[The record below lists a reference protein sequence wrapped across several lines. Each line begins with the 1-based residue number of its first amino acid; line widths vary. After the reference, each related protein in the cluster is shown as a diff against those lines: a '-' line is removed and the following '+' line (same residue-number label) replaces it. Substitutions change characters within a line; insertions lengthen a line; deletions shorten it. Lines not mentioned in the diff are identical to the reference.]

1 MPEAFK
7 PGLKIEIWL
16 HRMEVYLQAAQVTNS
31 QTQALQ
37 LGNNLNSEAFQ
48 IMSELK
54 LEKSIWT
61 DYKALSNA
69 LLERFKDRKTETA
82 YMLDFYAVKQA
93 DKEDIGD
100 FLDRVERL
108 AKHAYPKLFSKSG
121 EEQLQLELVSKAL
134 TTGLR
139 SDQIAEDLANLPE
152 NLAELRTILMR
163 LQAKETQL
171 LLRKTG
177 RSNLSAASHSAP
189 QTQTQ
194 LNNSRS
200 SSSSSSS
207 SSRKSSSSSSSKQGE
222 DVVEEQQ
229 NAHQSRSFFYFQG
242 QQPFFRGRG
251 RGRGRYQGARPRGP
265 PRCYNCGLLGHFSSE
280 CNQPPQQQEQTQQAA
295 STPAE
300 PCSRCGRNNHL
311 VINCFARRT
320 QDGRFLGPNFAIAP
334 ATTAQFPTA
343 SKSLNALG
351 TPKRGRSVPNHHS
364 PTR

>member
-16 HRMEVYLQAAQVTNS
+16 HRMEVYLPAAQINSS

-93 DKEDIGD
+93 EKEDVGD

-108 AKHAYPKLFSKSG
+108 AKHAYPKLFSKNG

-139 SDQIAEDLANLPE
+139 SDQIAEDLAETSPE

-177 RSNLSAASHSAP
+177 RSHLSAASNSAAPAANTSEQP
-189 QTQTQ
+189 QQQ
-194 LNNSRS
+194 QPQPQQQQQQQQQKRS
-200 SSSSSSS
+200 S
-207 SSRKSSSSSSSKQGE
+207 RKQGE
-222 DVVEEQQ
+222 DVVVDSKTPTSLAVFLIFRASSPFSEAVDAAVVATKARDQEARLAATTVVFFATSAASATSRPRTQSQ
-229 NAHQSRSFFYFQG
+229 RSRPQARQQSR
-242 QQPFFRGRG
+242 
-251 RGRGRYQGARPRGP
+251 
-265 PRCYNCGLLGHFSSE
+265 
-280 CNQPPQQQEQTQQAA
+280 AA
-295 STPAE
+295 DA
-300 PCSRCGRNNHL
+300 
-311 VINCFARRT
+311 
-320 QDGRFLGPNFAIAP
+320 DAII
-334 ATTAQFPTA
+334 TW
-343 SKSLNALG
+343 
-351 TPKRGRSVPNHHS
+351 
-364 PTR
+364 